1 MRDYVKLTN
10 HNGNIVYVN
19 TAMIL
24 TIESSHSNG
33 STLKMAMSD
42 RVFNVKESTDEI
54 MKLIKNTIKY

>member
-10 HNGNIVYVN
+10 HNGNAVYVN

-24 TIESSHSNG
+24 TIEASHSNG

>member
-10 HNGNIVYVN
+10 QNGHTVYVN

-24 TIESSHSNG
+24 TIEGSHSNG
-33 STLKMAMSD
+33 STLKMAMND
-42 RVFNVKESTDEI
+42 RVFNVKESTDEV